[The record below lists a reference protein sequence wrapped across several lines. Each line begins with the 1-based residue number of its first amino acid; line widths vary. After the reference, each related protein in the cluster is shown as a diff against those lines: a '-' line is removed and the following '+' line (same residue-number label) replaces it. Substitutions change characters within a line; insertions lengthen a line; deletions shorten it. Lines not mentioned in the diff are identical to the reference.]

1 MKIIAM
7 GTGSD
12 SGTPR
17 IGCNC
22 TACRSSAPKDKR
34 LRASLAIEKNNKF
47 LIADV
52 GPDFRQ
58 QLLRYKI
65 GFNDI
70 EGAVITHAH
79 NDHCIGVWERTAIAQ
94 DQLKPLTLYSD
105 PQIVSYYFDQNSS
118 FYYLRSSGVV
128 APREIEVGKRIRT
141 ENFSFKTFEIP
152 HTPKFLGP
160 TLGLSFDDKKFVY
173 VVETSAI
180 TEGMKKEIDGADV
193 LFMNGSFLNENLFAH
208 ISIKKSIPILNKLCV
223 GKVYFIGLNHN
234 QGTHAMVEKYLKPY
248 GYKLAYDGMKVSI

>member
-17 IGCNC
+17 IGCKC
-22 TACRSSAPKDKR
+22 SACVSGHPKDQR
-34 LRASLAIEKNNKF
+34 LRASLAIEKRGKYM
-47 LIADV
+47 IVDV

-58 QLLRYKI
+58 QLLKYKI

-79 NDHCIGVWERTAIAQ
+79 NDHCIGVWERTAIAMNQ
-94 DQLKPLTLYSD
+94 IKPLTIYSD

-128 APREIEVGKRIRT
+128 VPREIDVMKKVRT
-141 ENFSFKTFEIP
+141 KNFSFKAFEIP

-180 TEGMKKEIDGADV
+180 TEEMRKEIDGADV
-193 LFMNGSFLNENLFAH
+193 LFMNGTFLNENLFAH
-208 ISIKKSIPILNKLCV
+208 IAIKKSIAILNNLCV
-223 GKVYFIGLNHN
+223 GKIYFIGLNHD
-234 QGTHAMVEKYLKPY
+234 QGTHKMVEKYLKPY
-248 GYKLAYDGMKVSI
+248 GYRLAYDGLKISI

>member
-1 MKIIAM
+1 MKIIAL

-17 IGCNC
+17 IGCSCN
-22 TACRSSAPKDKR
+22 ACRSKKPKDKR
-34 LRASLAIEKNNKF
+34 LRASIAIKSGRKF
-47 LIADV
+47 MIIDV

-79 NDHCIGVWERTAIAQ
+79 NDHCIGVWERTAVSI
-94 DQLKPLTLYSD
+94 DQIKPLTLYSH

-128 APREIEVGKRIRT
+128 IPKEIEAGKKVKT
-141 ENFSFKTFEIP
+141 DNFSFKAFEIP

-160 TLGLSFDDKKFVY
+160 TLGLSFEDKKFVY
-173 VVETSAI
+173 IVETSAI
-180 TEGMKKEIDGADV
+180 TDDMKKEIDGANI
-193 LFMNGSFLNENLFAH
+193 LFMNGSFLGENLFAH
-208 ISIKKSIPILNKLCV
+208 IAIKKSIPILNKLNV
-223 GKVYFIGLNHN
+223 GKIYFIGLNHN
-234 QGTHAMVEKYLKPY
+234 QGTQAMVEKYLKPY
-248 GYKLAYDGMKVSI
+248 GYNLAYDGMKITI